1 MKPTVRFLTAAA
13 PVLAIATAFLT
24 AANLHVT
31 QSSGLTVHE
40 WGTFTSVAGEDGSA
54 VEWNVLGCRSDL
66 PRFVNDYGY
75 RGFKLTL
82 RDTVRMETPV
92 MYFYSPQALDAH
104 VKVSFPRGLIT
115 EWYPQ
120 AEYKASAIEWRNIKV
135 QRNTSPAFPIENEL
149 NRYYAARE
157 TDAAPL
163 TVGEQHEK
171 FLFYRGVG
179 HFPVPLSARV
189 SPDGKIVVENHG
201 LEPVHNVILFE
212 NRGGRLGYR
221 SAGAAPDALT
231 LDSPSLDS
239 SLPVLRQE
247 LEAAL
252 VAQGLYPKEAR
263 AMLETWR
270 DSWFEE
276 GSRLIYILPTTAVDG
291 ILPLQVEP
299 APSATVR
306 VFVGR
311 IELITPETKRSM
323 ESAIAGSDWP
333 TVARYNR
340 FLDPILARIYPGD
353 RARVNQ
359 VEQLYRTSGSA
370 GASCR

>member
-1 MKPTVRFLTAAA
+1 MKSTVRFATVVT
-13 PVLAIATAFLT
+13 PVLAISTAAFLM
-24 AANLHVT
+24 AANLSLT
-31 QSSGLTVHE
+31 QSSRLTVHE

-54 VEWNVLGCRSDL
+54 IEWDVLGCTSDL

-75 RGFKLTL
+75 RGYKVSL
-82 RDTVRMETPV
+82 RGTVRMETPV
-92 MYFYSPQALDAH
+92 MYFYSPHELDAH
-104 VKVSFPRGLIT
+104 VKVSFRQGLIT

-120 AEYKASAIEWRNIKV
+120 AEYKASAIEWRNIKI
-135 QRNTSPAFPIENEL
+135 QPDTSPAFPVEKDP

-163 TVGEQHEK
+163 TVGDQHEK

-179 HFPVPLSARV
+179 HFPVPLSTRI
-189 SPDGKIVVENHG
+189 SPEGKIVVENRG
-201 LEPVHNVILFE
+201 LEAIPNVILFE

-221 SAGAAPDALT
+221 NAGAVPGAVS

-252 VAQGLYPKEAR
+252 IAQGLFPKEAR
-263 AMLETWR
+263 AMVETWR

-276 GSRLIYILPTTAVDG
+276 GSRLIYILPTPAVDG
-291 ILPLQVEP
+291 ILPLQIDP

-311 IELITPETKRSM
+311 PLPRATGRHLPATTVFWTRFWRASIPEIRP
-323 ESAIAGSDWP
+323 E
-333 TVARYNR
+333 
-340 FLDPILARIYPGD
+340 
-353 RARVNQ
+353 
-359 VEQLYRTSGSA
+359 
-370 GASCR
+370 

>member
-1 MKPTVRFLTAAA
+1 MRLTARFLSVVV
-13 PVLAIATAFLT
+13 PVLAISAAFLT
-24 AANLHVT
+24 AANLHLT
-31 QSSGLTVHE
+31 KSSGLTVHE

-54 VEWNVLGCRSDL
+54 IEWDALGCSSDL

-75 RGFKLTL
+75 RGLKRILS
-82 RDTVRMETPV
+82 DTVRMETPV
-92 MYFYSPQALDAH
+92 MYFYSPQELEAH
-104 VKVSFPRGLIT
+104 VKVSFHQGLIT

-120 AEYKASAIEWRNIKV
+120 AEYKASAIEWPTIKI
-135 QRNTSPAFPIENEL
+135 QPNTSPAFPIEKDPS
-149 NRYYAARE
+149 RYYAARE

-163 TVGEQHEK
+163 AVGDQHEK

-189 SPDGKIVVENHG
+189 SSGGKITVENRG
-201 LEPVHNVILFE
+201 LESVPSVILFE
-212 NRGGRLGYR
+212 NRGGHLGYR
-221 SAGAAPDALT
+221 SAGAVPDTVT

-247 LEAAL
+247 LETAL
-252 VAQGLYPKEAR
+252 VAQGLFPREAR

-276 GSRLIYILPTTAVDG
+276 GSRLIYILSTPTVDG
-291 ILPLQVEP
+291 ILPLQIEP

-311 IELITPETKRSM
+311 MELVTPATEQSV
-323 ESAIAGSDWP
+323 ESAIAKGDWSV
-333 TVARYNR
+333 VARYNR
-340 FLDPILARIYPGD
+340 FLDPILRRVYPGNPSG
-353 RARVNQ
+353 VSQ
-359 VEQLYRTSGSA
+359 VEQLYRASVSA
-370 GASCR
+370 GANCR